1 MTEEINQQPKDNQP
15 AETEAATGEAQAEE
29 AEENTQSEAAA
40 TSANQTNAGDTPA
53 AAETPMPRKA
63 PMPHQQAL
71 REKFKSDLDDNRV
84 KAISPVERSRMS
96 VEKLLPM
103 QSSYPTK
110 APCRSL
116 QFEINCLRI

>member
-1 MTEEINQQPKDNQP
+1 MTEEINQQPEDNQP
-15 AETEAATGEAQAEE
+15 AETEAATGEAQAEV
-29 AEENTQSEAAA
+29 AEEKHRAKRLLLQ
-40 TSANQTNAGDTPA
+40 QIGLML
-53 AAETPMPRKA
+53 ETRPRLPKRLLRKA

-71 REKFKSDLDDNRV
+71 SEKFKSDLDDNRV
-84 KAISPVERSRMS
+84 KAISRVERSRMS

-116 QFEINCLRI
+116 RFEINCLRI